1 VVRGALDVVRGAL
14 DVVRGALEVVRGA
27 LEVVRGPDEVGRGVA
42 GMVGAGAEG
51 LPVPGRVSL
60 GRGAGLVGAALGGTA
75 GAAGRVGN
83 AIGRAT
89 PMPPPD
95 GEGATTGGR
104 EYKSAAP

>member
-1 VVRGALDVVRGAL
+1 
-14 DVVRGALEVVRGA
+14 
-27 LEVVRGPDEVGRGVA
+27 
-42 GMVGAGAEG
+42 MVGAGAEG

-60 GRGAGLVGAALGGTA
+60 GRGDGLVGAALGGAA
-75 GAAGRVGN
+75 GTGRVGN
-83 AIGRAT
+83 VIGRAT